1 MSGIEGKVVA
11 ITGASSGI
19 GEATALLLAERGA
32 KIVLGARRPER
43 LEALAAR
50 IEKAGGEAAW
60 VRTDVTRREDLSGL
74 VGLARDRYG
83 KLDVLVSNAG
93 VGLISR
99 LDDLRVEDWEEMID
113 VNLKGVLYGIA
124 AALPVFREQGFGHF
138 VNTVSTAGLRIVPLQ
153 SVYAG
158 TKNAVRTISEGLRQ
172 EAGDSLRVTVVSP
185 GAVRTDFAER
195 MDPAVKEQIDKMM
208 EVALS
213 PDAVARAIAFAIEQP
228 DGVDVG
234 DIVVRPTPRDSPAR
248 PHGSGAR
255 RGSYF
260 TARPQGRHRAFR
272 SPFRSPSGA
281 LQAHCRCLR
290 RPVPARRPPST
301 GWRATR

>member
-1 MSGIEGKVVA
+1 MSEARIEGIEGIEGKVVA

-19 GEATALLLAERGA
+19 GEATALLLAGRGA

-50 IEKAGGEAAW
+50 IEQAGGTVAW
-60 VRTDVTRREDLSGL
+60 ARTDVTRREDLAAL
-74 VGLARDRYG
+74 VELARERYG
-83 KLDVLVSNAG
+83 RLDVLVGNAG

-99 LDDLRVEDWEEMID
+99 LDDLRVEDWEEMVD

-138 VNTVSTAGLRIVPLQ
+138 VNTVSTAGLRVVPLQ
-153 SVYAG
+153 SVYAA
-158 TKNAVRTISEGLRQ
+158 TKNAVRTLSEGLRQ

-195 MDPAVKEQIDKMM
+195 MDPAVKPGIDELMKI
-208 EVALS
+208 AL
-213 PDAVARAIAFAIEQP
+213 PPEAVARAIAFAIEQP

-234 DIVVRPTPRDSPAR
+234 DIVVRPTA
-248 PHGSGAR
+248 
-255 RGSYF
+255 
-260 TARPQGRHRAFR
+260 QG
-272 SPFRSPSGA
+272 
-281 LQAHCRCLR
+281 
-290 RPVPARRPPST
+290 
-301 GWRATR
+301 